1 LPFLGVTDCLSI
13 LCLVLL
19 AFPKCGS
26 TFAIGFYFTDAIRSS
41 KAVAFFYATGVPKVS
56 RYSLDIVLQVLHN
69 ITKVWNSVD
78 KPIGFAKFDTICH
91 KASFQSMVVP
101 SWKTMVIGS

>member
-1 LPFLGVTDCLSI
+1 MPE
-13 LCLVLL
+13 
-19 AFPKCGS
+19 CGS
-26 TFAIGFYFTDAIRSS
+26 TFAIGFYFTDAIRFPERWH
-41 KAVAFFYATGVPKVS
+41 FFYATGVPKVS
-56 RYSLDIVLQVLHN
+56 RYSLDIVLQLLHN
-69 ITKVWNSVD
+69 LPKLWNSVD